1 MDEDTI
7 LIVTGDQ
14 VGTRAGGFKSLK
26 VEELAANVRLFI
38 KQMGNVLE
46 QTPKTLGDFHFEEL
60 EISAEITAKGSLAI
74 LGTGGEL
81 GGTGGLRFLFRRSPA
96 ADDGKQ
102 VAAVSKES

>member
-7 LIVTGDQ
+7 LIITGDQ

-38 KQMGNVLE
+38 KQIGHVLE

-74 LGTGGEL
+74 LGTGGEV
-81 GGTGGLRFLFRRSPA
+81 GGTGGLRFVFRRSPA
-96 ADDGKQ
+96 SGDEKQ
-102 VAAVSKES
+102 TAGLTNES

>member
-1 MDEDTI
+1 VDEDTI
-7 LIVTGDQ
+7 LVVTGEQ

-26 VEELAANVRLFI
+26 VEELAANVQLFI

-60 EISAEITAKGSLAI
+60 EVSAEITAKGSLAI

-81 GGTGGLRFLFRRSPA
+81 SGTGGLRFLFRRSPA
-96 ADDGKQ
+96 TDDGKQ
-102 VAAVSKES
+102 TVAVSKEP

>member
-14 VGTRAGGFKSLK
+14 AGTRAGGFKSLK
-26 VEELAANVRLFI
+26 VEELASNVQLFI
-38 KQMGNVLE
+38 KQIGTVLA
-46 QTPKTLGDFHFEEL
+46 QTPKTLDDFHFEEL

-96 ADDGKQ
+96 TGDGKQ
-102 VAAVSKES
+102 PATVSK